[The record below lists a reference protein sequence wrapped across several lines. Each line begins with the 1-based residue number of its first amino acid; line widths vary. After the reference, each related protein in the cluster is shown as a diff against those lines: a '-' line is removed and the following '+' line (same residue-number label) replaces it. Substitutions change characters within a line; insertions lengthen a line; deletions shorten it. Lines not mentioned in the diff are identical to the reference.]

1 MKKQLVIEMIKN
13 QIFFILDIK
22 LNYINK
28 NTDLTAIQVDYAD
41 DLLLKVILV
50 MLCKFLKRCK

>member
-1 MKKQLVIEMIKN
+1 MIKN
-13 QIFFILDIK
+13 QIFFILDFK

-28 NTDLTAIQVDYAD
+28 NTDLTAIQIDYAD
-41 DLLLKVILV
+41 DLLPEFIFV